1 LIGEIAN
8 RFAEK
13 GALSDNST
21 REFLQKFMTAYA
33 DWLERDANAP
43 VCSNWGYA
51 GFDECLATSRK
62 RRSTPRAECRRPGSW
77 RRAAEL

>member
-33 DWLERDANAP
+33 DWLERNANAP
-43 VCSNWGYA
+43 VCSN
-51 GFDECLATSRK
+51 
-62 RRSTPRAECRRPGSW
+62 
-77 RRAAEL
+77 